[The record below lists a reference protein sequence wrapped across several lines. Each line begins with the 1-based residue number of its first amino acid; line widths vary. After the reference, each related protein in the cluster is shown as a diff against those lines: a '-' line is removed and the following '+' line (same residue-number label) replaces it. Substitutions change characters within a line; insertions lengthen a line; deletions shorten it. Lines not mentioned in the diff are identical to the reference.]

1 MLTNSHR
8 LDLLFKTYYKHNMK
22 FIKTSIPAVLTA
34 LVASF
39 FFSSCGTAPTST
51 PAQKVS
57 KPTPVKKSTPTYS
70 SSRAALAKKI
80 LKHPK
85 IILLRHQVSGRV
97 DGATS
102 YDSIAQTAR
111 GYSAKRSSYQNAPGG
126 YTKLNI
132 KMLETMLYMADV
144 KGYRYRVTSIA
155 GGSHSKGS
163 RHYSGLGFDVDMI
176 NGVKVGAG
184 KPYYRA
190 FMSAARAKGA
200 TEVLGPGTKGHSRH
214 IHMAWPR

>member
-1 MLTNSHR
+1 
-8 LDLLFKTYYKHNMK
+8 MK
-22 FIKTSIPAVLTA
+22 QSIPVMLTA
-34 LVASF
+34 LAATF
-39 FFSSCGTAPTST
+39 LFSSCGTAPAPT
-51 PAQKVS
+51 PTPKLAP
-57 KPTPVKKSTPTYS
+57 KPTPVKKSTPSYNS
-70 SSRAALAKKI
+70 STAALAKKI

-85 IILLRHQVSGRV
+85 ITLLRHQVSGRV

-102 YDSIAQTAR
+102 YDSIAQVSR

-126 YTKLNI
+126 YTKLDR

-144 KGYRYRVTSIA
+144 KGYSYRVTSIA

-163 RHYSGLGFDVDMI
+163 RHYAGKGFDVDLI